1 MRKAKKTPK
10 YLWAIAYIDSSLV
23 GQLEKDL
30 KKSNQYQGMVAVVP
44 TIKVLK
50 KHFKGKETFQDVPL
64 LFHYGF
70 IKIPYLYAINPD
82 MLEKLRNDIS
92 CISHW
97 VQDRALGNPH
107 AKVALVKPSE
117 VKRMIKFAQENN
129 THSEQDINNLKV
141 GQIITLMGYPFE
153 GLDARIISI
162 NLKKKQVEV
171 EVKLSSEV
179 LGDEG
184 EWATLRTISIS
195 FDNVF
200 YTAYN
205 GSYHDDYNKEKTLTD
220 YQHKKLNNGDE
231 NK

>member
-1 MRKAKKTPK
+1 MAKKTPK
-10 YLWAIAYIDSSLV
+10 YLWAIAYIDSSMV
-23 GQLEKDL
+23 PYIEKDL
-30 KKSNQYQGMVAVVP
+30 KKSNQYKGMMAVVP
-44 TIKVLK
+44 TLKILK
-50 KHFKGKETFQDVPL
+50 KQFKGKETYQDVPL

-70 IKIPYLYAINPD
+70 FKIPYLYAINPD
-82 MLEKLRNDIS
+82 MLEKIRNDIS

-97 VQDRALGNPH
+97 VQDKALGNPLS
-107 AKVALVKPSE
+107 KVALVKSSE
-117 VKRMIKFAQENN
+117 VKRMIKFAEENN
-129 THSEQDINNLKV
+129 KHSEKEVDSLKA

-162 NLKKKQVEV
+162 DKKKKKAEV

-179 LGDEG
+179 LGEDG

-220 YQHKKLNNGDE
+220 YQSKKITNEQD
-231 NK
+231 